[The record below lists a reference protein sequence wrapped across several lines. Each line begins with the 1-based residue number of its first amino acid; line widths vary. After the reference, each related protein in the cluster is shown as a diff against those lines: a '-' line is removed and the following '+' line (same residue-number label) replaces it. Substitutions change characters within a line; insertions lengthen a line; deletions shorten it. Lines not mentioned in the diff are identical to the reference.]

1 MLPELYDRIGELIM
15 DMGLSPEQVRKLEK
29 INDWLLRSLLD
40 AELRWNPIVI
50 YSARLH
56 REIIFY
62 LVDPVLGHIELRR
75 DKTW

>member
-1 MLPELYDRIGELIM
+1 M

-29 INDWLLRSLLD
+29 MNERLLKLLLD
-40 AELRWNPIVI
+40 AEIRWNPIVV
-50 YSARLH
+50 YSAKLQRKH
-56 REIIFY
+56 IFY